1 MDKETR
7 KETREKVLD
16 LIEHGTVSELQELCK
31 SNDYALTL
39 VITHAMTMRETL
51 NHIKNII

>member
-51 NHIKNII
+51 THIKNII